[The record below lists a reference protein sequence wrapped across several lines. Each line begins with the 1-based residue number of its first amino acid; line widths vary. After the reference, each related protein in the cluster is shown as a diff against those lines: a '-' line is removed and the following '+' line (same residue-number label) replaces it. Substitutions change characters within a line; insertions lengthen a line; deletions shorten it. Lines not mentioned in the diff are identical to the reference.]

1 MAGRLEEKGF
11 HLDLRPGDLSE
22 DVAEYVKGLRGFLD
36 RHKFKLQSDIEAE
49 LRVVTDYDAMRRVVE
64 SLVENAVKYS
74 GDRREALL
82 ALKRDGKS
90 VKLTVT
96 DYGNG
101 IPTDQID
108 KVFNAFYRV
117 GDEMTRQI
125 KGTGLGLYLV
135 REIVAAHGGESAIAS
150 KGENQGTVV
159 TITLPSAT

>member
-1 MAGRLEEKGF
+1 M
-11 HLDLRPGDLSE
+11 SE

-36 RHKFKLQSDIEAE
+36 RHDFKLQSDIEAE

-82 ALKRDGKS
+82 ALRRDGNS
-90 VKLTVT
+90 VKVTVT

-101 IPTDQID
+101 IPTDQIN